1 MDDFVVRALIAG
13 VGLAVIAGPL
23 GCFVVWRRMA
33 YFGDTLAHSSFL
45 GVTLGWLLGVDPML
59 GVAATA
65 SLIAVL
71 LTAPRFRRELA
82 DDTLLGILAHGSL
95 AFGML
100 ALTFADT
107 LRVDLM
113 GLLFG
118 DILSVTRLDIAWI
131 AGGGIVALAV
141 LARLWRPLLA
151 VAVDEELA
159 RVAGYRVGVTRT
171 AFALITALTVA
182 AGMRIVGALLVT
194 ALLVIPAAA
203 ARRLARTPEE
213 MALFAA
219 IIGALSVC
227 GGIAASLWRDLP
239 AGPAIT
245 ATAALIFVAL
255 SAAPLRR

>member
-1 MDDFVVRALIAG
+1 MDEFVVRAIIAG
-13 VGLAVIAGPL
+13 IGLAIVAGPL

-45 GVTLGWLLGVDPML
+45 GVTVGWLLGIDPMI
-59 GVAATA
+59 GVAAIVA
-65 SLIAVL
+65 LIAVL
-71 LTAPRFRRELA
+71 LTAPRFRREMS

-107 LRVDLM
+107 LRIDLM

-118 DILSVTRLDIAWI
+118 DILSVTWRDIAWI
-131 AGGGIVALAV
+131 AGGGVIALGV

-151 VAVDEELA
+151 ATVDEELA
-159 RVAGYRVGVTRT
+159 RVAGYRVGLARL

-203 ARRLARTPEE
+203 ARRLSRGPEE

-219 IIGALSVC
+219 VAGALSVC
-227 GGIAASLWRDLP
+227 GGVAASLWRDLP

-245 ATAALIFVAL
+245 ATAALLFVIV
-255 SAAPLRR
+255 SAVPRRA